1 MRWGTVLFCADHT
14 RTPNLLA
21 EDRSVRLWEG
31 CRVGNAVAK
40 MPSPKGRG
48 GRSSS
53 SSRGA
58 AARCFAPGTPWEKR
72 AVTRIGAEVRSL
84 TFSYKWCI
92 SVTCSRCTAG
102 KEHWWYSRIT
112 QESPQGCEA
121 GTRQVLCW
129 ASLPSAAAG
138 SSLRAP
144 ALALALWFHGD
155 SALLQCSPVHSCQPC
170 GTSCSCCGVTLLPAA
185 LLGMPSQRKLCCCCS
200 LVAWQWGYW
209 MLCLPAETVPL
220 HE

>member
-1 MRWGTVLFCADHT
+1 MRWGMVLFCADHT

-58 AARCFAPGTPWEKR
+58 AARCFAPGTPREKK

-84 TFSYKWCI
+84 TFSYK
-92 SVTCSRCTAG
+92 
-102 KEHWWYSRIT
+102 
-112 QESPQGCEA
+112 
-121 GTRQVLCW
+121 
-129 ASLPSAAAG
+129 
-138 SSLRAP
+138 
-144 ALALALWFHGD
+144 
-155 SALLQCSPVHSCQPC
+155 
-170 GTSCSCCGVTLLPAA
+170 
-185 LLGMPSQRKLCCCCS
+185 
-200 LVAWQWGYW
+200 
-209 MLCLPAETVPL
+209 
-220 HE
+220 